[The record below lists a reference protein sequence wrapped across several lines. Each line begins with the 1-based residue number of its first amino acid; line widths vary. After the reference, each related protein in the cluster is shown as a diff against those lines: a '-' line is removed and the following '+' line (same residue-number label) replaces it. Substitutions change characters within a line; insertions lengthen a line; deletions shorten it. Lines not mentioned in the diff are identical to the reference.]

1 MQSAIWSQPTCSS
14 QKKKNRCHQN
24 SHAVDA
30 PNSAAAKT
38 VLAVGISQCLIGGL
52 LMVLGLTGYFV
63 KDFDKKSLLGSATF
77 FGLSS
82 IVCGASACKSISWDR
97 AKSCTNFFTFFT
109 FINVICSAILI
120 GIDIFIVSFDQNLL
134 LVKVL
139 AYGEMAL
146 SVINLLVSILGSTV
160 AILGRDVL
168 QNPLG
173 GD

>member
-14 QKKKNRCHQN
+14 QKKKNRFRQN

-38 VLAVGISQCLIGGL
+38 VLGVGISQCLIGGL

-63 KDFDKKSLLGSATF
+63 KDTDKKSLLGSATF
-77 FGLSS
+77 FGLNS
-82 IVCGASACKSISWDR
+82 IISGASACKSISWDR
-97 AKSCTNFFTFFT
+97 AKSCTNIFTIFT
-109 FINVICSAILI
+109 IINVISSIILI
-120 GIDIFIVSFDQNLL
+120 GIDIYIITLDPSLL

-139 AYGEMAL
+139 AFGEMILAG
-146 SVINLLVSILGSTV
+146 INLIVSLLGSTV